1 MSVGMYLA
9 SHPEKLFLFFR
20 VSLFV
25 SRLNKIFAPN
35 PLKILTTTDFPVQ
48 NPPVIPITIIFYL
61 KNINYIFTDERR

>member
-35 PLKILTTTDFPVQ
+35 PFFSLFL
-48 NPPVIPITIIFYL
+48 
-61 KNINYIFTDERR
+61 